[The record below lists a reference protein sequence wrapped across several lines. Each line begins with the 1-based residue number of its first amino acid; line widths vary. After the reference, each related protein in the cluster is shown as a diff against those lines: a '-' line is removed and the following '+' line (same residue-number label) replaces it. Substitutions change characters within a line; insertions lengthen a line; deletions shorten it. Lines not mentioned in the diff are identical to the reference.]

1 MHTDVNLSP
10 GGGGAH
16 AGIGMVSDVPALQ
29 AIDVRI
35 RRGTR
40 RRGRGGH
47 EVIHGMSF
55 TIPSGRVVG
64 VIGPSGSGKTTLLRA
79 IVGVQS
85 AVSGDL
91 RVLGYTSGDACLRRR
106 VGYATQSASV
116 YGDLTVLENL
126 RYFTEIMR
134 AGIPGDPAWSPGYL
148 DALLTQVGLTEQA
161 NLLVN
166 QLSGGQRSRVSL
178 AAAMIGGTDVLV
190 LDEPTVGADPLL
202 RRRLW
207 SDLRDLARDGM
218 TIFVSSHVM
227 DEAAR
232 CDHLLL
238 IYSGRLLAQGA
249 PSELLATTD
258 CNDLEEGFV
267 RLLER
272 SAASAGQASPT
283 APTTAAPTMTV
294 PTTTG
299 PTTLA
304 SPAGPAGPLGGS
316 PPVPQPAPTVPQ
328 PAPSDGV
335 PDAAAPTPTAGP
347 HPSGVAPCP
356 ARRPVD
362 ARRTG
367 ATAGRVLRQLGRD
380 RRTLALVLLL
390 PPVLLLTLRLL
401 FHHSP
406 ATFGRVGPA
415 LLGIFPLMTMFF
427 VTSVAMLR
435 ERTSGTLERL
445 MTTPVGR
452 SDLLVGYGLAFAVPA
467 ATQAALATALTVGPL
482 GLDVR
487 GSASMLFVA
496 AILSSFLGT
505 SLGLWMSAFARTEF
519 EAVQFI
525 PAVLIPQ
532 FMLCGV
538 LVPRHTMLPTLDTL
552 SALMPMTYV
561 VDSMAQLSRSRAV
574 DGRLALD
581 LGIVICC
588 TLAALGLAA
597 VTLRRQHP

>member
-1 MHTDVNLSP
+1 MHNDSLGSP
-10 GGGGAH
+10 AGGGTGA
-16 AGIGMVSDVPALQ
+16 AAAISATPALQ
-29 AIDVRI
+29 AVDVRI

-47 EVIHGMSF
+47 EVIHGLSF
-55 TIPSGRVVG
+55 TIATGCVVG

-85 AVSGDL
+85 AVAGDL
-91 RVLGYTSGDACLRRR
+91 RVLGHASGDACLRRR

-126 RYFTEIMR
+126 RYLAEIMR
-134 AGIPGDPAWSPGYL
+134 AGIPDDPAWSPGYL
-148 DALLTQVGLTEQA
+148 DGLLAQVGLTEQA
-161 NLLVN
+161 NQLVE

-207 SDLRDLARDGM
+207 ADLRRLARGGM
-218 TIFVSSHVM
+218 TILVSSHVM

-238 IYSGRLLAQGA
+238 LYAGRLLAQGT
-249 PSELLATTD
+249 PSDLLATTG

-272 SAASAGQASPT
+272 SEAPVPAAT
-283 APTTAAPTMTV
+283 PTTPTFRASTDGTGRTSAA
-294 PTTTG
+294 G
-299 PTTLA
+299 PTTHRMPPVRTGA
-304 SPAGPAGPLGGS
+304 ARRAGPTGG
-316 PPVPQPAPTVPQ
+316 T
-328 PAPSDGV
+328 
-335 PDAAAPTPTAGP
+335 
-347 HPSGVAPCP
+347 HPRGISSCP

-362 ARRTG
+362 VRRTA

-380 RRTLALVLLL
+380 RRTLVLVLLL
-390 PPVLLLTLRLL
+390 PPALLVTLRLL

-406 ATFGRVGPA
+406 ATFGRIGPA

-452 SDLLVGYGLAFAVPA
+452 DDLLLGYGVAFAVPA
-467 ATQAALATALTVGPL
+467 AAQAALATALTVGPL
-482 GLDVR
+482 GLNIR
-487 GSASMLFVA
+487 GSASMLFLA
-496 AILSSFLGT
+496 AILSSLLGT

-525 PAVLIPQ
+525 PAALIPQ

-538 LVPRHTMLPTLDTL
+538 LVPRHTMLPALDTL

-561 VDSMAQLSRSRAV
+561 VDSMAQLSHSHAFNA
-574 DGRLALD
+574 RLALD
-581 LGIVICC
+581 LTIVICC
-588 TLAALGLAA
+588 TLAAVSLAA
-597 VTLRRQHP
+597 VTLRRRHP

>member
-10 GGGGAH
+10 GGGGAN
-16 AGIGMVSDVPALQ
+16 AGIGMVTDVPALQ

-35 RRGTR
+35 RRGAR

-161 NLLVN
+161 NILVN

-207 SDLRDLARDGM
+207 SDLRELARDGM

-283 APTTAAPTMTV
+283 VPTTTV
-294 PTTTG
+294 PTT
-299 PTTLA
+299 A
-304 SPAGPAGPLGGS
+304 
-316 PPVPQPAPTVPQ
+316 
-328 PAPSDGV
+328 APSDGV

-356 ARRPVD
+356 TRRPVD

-367 ATAGRVLRQLGRD
+367 ATAGRVLRQLARD

-390 PPVLLLTLRLL
+390 PPALLLTLRLL

-538 LVPRHTMLPTLDTL
+538 LVPRHTMLPALDTL

-561 VDSMAQLSRSRAV
+561 VDSMAQLSRSRTV